1 MERPIPPAPT
11 DSRTLAV
18 VVLAGIWTVFLALSL
33 TTMVAP
39 PLAAAVIVFLLYP
52 VRDQMWAGRTMFA
65 AVTLSLLWLLG
76 KVQSILWIAA
86 LGLLFAYLLNP
97 AVTALEKRG
106 VPRSRAAFLLFTPA
120 FVGLLLL
127 INLVAPAIYRE
138 AVNFFSNLPGYA
150 ERFTSWYH
158 ERLSDIHPESWP
170 IDLSTF
176 TGRLQTHAEKLLA
189 GAGDRFVEFTKAL
202 GVLLSVAILTP
213 VVAFNLLKDF
223 PAMKQNLLRLVPA
236 RHEAEVVDLFREM
249 DLLIGRWLRG
259 QLIVSVVVGL
269 ATGVGLTLLG
279 LPYAL
284 LLGAM
289 AGILNFVPVVGYW
302 ISLGAALFVAITSD
316 LSLGKLA
323 GVLAIF
329 FGLQIVEQNVLSPRI
344 IGSATNLHPVA
355 ILLSLLVFGSLLGAP
370 GALLALP
377 ITLFL
382 RVAYRRYVRRH
393 WRGDDPPSPVF
404 SD

>member
-1 MERPIPPAPT
+1 MDRDNPSSGQDGRI
-11 DSRTLAV
+11 LAV
-18 VVLAGIWTVFLALSL
+18 ALLAGIWSVFLALSL

-39 PLAAAVIVFLLYP
+39 PLAAAVLVFLLYP
-52 VRDQMWAGRTMFA
+52 WREQPWAGRTMFA
-65 AVTLSLLWLLG
+65 AVTLALLWLLG

-97 AVTALEKRG
+97 AVTSLEKRG
-106 VPRSRAAFLLFTPA
+106 VPRSRAALLLFTPA
-120 FVGLLLL
+120 FLGLVLVL
-127 INLVAPAIYRE
+127 NLVAPAIYRE
-138 AVNFFSNLPGYA
+138 AANFFTNLPGYA
-150 ERFTSWYH
+150 ERFMGWYRD
-158 ERLSDIHPESWP
+158 RLSDIHPESWP
-170 IDLSTF
+170 FDISTF
-176 TGRLQTHAEKLLA
+176 TGRLQQHAEKILA

-202 GVLLSVAILTP
+202 GVVLSVAILTP

-223 PAMKQNLLRLVPA
+223 PSMKSNLLRLVPS
-236 RHEAEVVDLFREM
+236 RHEAEVLDLFREM

-259 QLIVSVVVGL
+259 QLIVAIVVGT
-269 ATGVGLTLLG
+269 ATGVGLTFLG

-289 AGILNFVPVVGYW
+289 AGFMNFVPVVGYW
-302 ISLGAALFVAITSD
+302 LSLAATLFVAITSG
-316 LSLGKLA
+316 LSIPGMLGIL
-323 GVLAIF
+323 GIF
-329 FGLQIVEQNVLSPRI
+329 FGLQLLEQNFLSPRI

-370 GALLALP
+370 GALLAIP

-393 WRGDDPPSPVF
+393 WRGDEPPVPAA
-404 SD
+404 